1 MIYTTDLG
9 VDKFHNGLL
18 EIVQVHGILGRCT
31 GNDVVFVVIVTTHSR
46 KLLGIRKL
54 DVHTILLHDA
64 LDAATS
70 DADDTLMVGLRN
82 VERDLGRQF
91 LLEKGK
97 SLQDRCVIA
106 GDVDQEVVFVES
118 LNLNLHVSS
127 LHDLVNL
134 AVLLATD
141 EVTMLVGQ
149 LQLESHF
156 MMIVLRERQR
166 KDGEERVHWRTLTI
180 SSSKII

>member
-18 EIVQVHGILGRCT
+18 EIIQIHGILGRRT

-91 LLEKGK
+91 LLKK
-97 SLQDRCVIA
+97 SECLQDRCVIA

-118 LNLNLHVSS
+118 LKLNLHVSS
-127 LHDLVNL
+127 LHDLVDL
-134 AVLLATD
+134 AVLLATN
-141 EVTMLVGQ
+141 ELAVLVGK
-149 LQLESHF
+149 LDLEANLVVEALYEKAPIRHN
-156 MMIVLRERQR
+156 E
-166 KDGEERVHWRTLTI
+166 DEGRV
-180 SSSKII
+180 K

>member
-1 MIYTTDLG
+1 MIYTTNLG
-9 VDKFHNGLL
+9 VDKFHDGLL
-18 EIVQVHGILGRCT
+18 EIVQVHGILGRRT

-91 LLEKGK
+91 LLKKGE

-106 GDVDQEVVFVES
+106 GDVDQEVVVVEG
-118 LNLNLHVSS
+118 LKLDLDVSR
-127 LHDLVNL
+127 LHDLVDL
-134 AVLLATD
+134 AVLLATY
-141 EVTMLVGQ
+141 ELAVLVCKFN
-149 LQLESHF
+149 LEADL
-156 MMIVLRERQR
+156 MVVRL
-166 KDGEERVHWRTLTI
+166 
-180 SSSKII
+180 

>member
-91 LLEKGK
+91 LLKKGE

-118 LNLNLHVSS
+118 LKLNLHVSS

-134 AVLLATD
+134 AVLLATNELAVLIGELDLEANLMVETLYEKAPIRHNED
-141 EVTMLVGQ
+141 EG
-149 LQLESHF
+149 
-156 MMIVLRERQR
+156 
-166 KDGEERVHWRTLTI
+166 RV
-180 SSSKII
+180 K

>member
-18 EIVQVHGILGRCT
+18 EIIQIHGILGRRT

-64 LDAATS
+64 LDAASS

-82 VERDLGRQF
+82 VE
-91 LLEKGK
+91 
-97 SLQDRCVIA
+97 
-106 GDVDQEVVFVES
+106 
-118 LNLNLHVSS
+118 
-127 LHDLVNL
+127 
-134 AVLLATD
+134 
-141 EVTMLVGQ
+141 
-149 LQLESHF
+149 
-156 MMIVLRERQR
+156 
-166 KDGEERVHWRTLTI
+166 
-180 SSSKII
+180 

>member
-91 LLEKGK
+91 LLKKSE

-118 LNLNLHVSS
+118 LKLNLHVSG

-134 AVLLATD
+134 AVLLATNELAVLIGELDLEANLMVETLYEKAPIRHNED
-141 EVTMLVGQ
+141 EG
-149 LQLESHF
+149 
-156 MMIVLRERQR
+156 
-166 KDGEERVHWRTLTI
+166 RV
-180 SSSKII
+180 K